1 MRVEKHVLSIL
12 YQSGEARD
20 SSGMRYI
27 KLQGCL
33 EFYNS
38 IMATDFHTKLPN
50 DTSSYD
56 PVKHRQAAATSSH
69 VVTSF
74 IFGRVL
80 NFNYKSLNI

>member
-1 MRVEKHVLSIL
+1 MRIEKHVLTIL
-12 YQSGEARD
+12 YQIGEACD

-38 IMATDFHTKLPN
+38 IMVKATDFPPNFQN

-56 PVKHRQAAATSSH
+56 PVKHRQAAATSSAAH
-69 VVTSF
+69 
-74 IFGRVL
+74 
-80 NFNYKSLNI
+80 